1 MSNQSAI
8 QYIVCRGNLL
18 VGQRFFGP
26 FKTTEEAHKWGDEN
40 FDYSGYLVAQ
50 VNVPVI
56 KQADWVRSLNFRAD
70 APVNPEFR
78 GAERPRA
85 GEDY

>member
-1 MSNQSAI
+1 MSNTV

-18 VGQRFFGP
+18 VGNRFFGP

-40 FDYSGYLVAQ
+40 FDYSGYIVAQ
-50 VNVPVI
+50 LNDFVLHPAVKNVTW
-56 KQADWVRSLNFRAD
+56 KSD

>member
-1 MSNQSAI
+1 MSSTV
-8 QYIVCRGNLL
+8 QYLVCTGNVIVGN
-18 VGQRFFGP
+18 RFFGP
-26 FKTTEEAHKWGDEN
+26 FRTTEEATAWGEAN
-40 FDYSGYLVAQ
+40 FDNSGYIVAQ
-50 VNVPVI
+50 VVSYAPAVE
-56 KQADWVRSLNFRAD
+56 QEAWVRSLNFRAD